1 MNSNYR
7 TAILF
12 VCAVIVLFAGTA
24 RIVRADETYQTPA
37 KIIADLVQKPPTP
50 AATLSFD
57 KKHMLLCDLPTLPT
71 IADISQPELRL
82 AGFRINPKTT
92 GESKPTYY
100 TGLSYLDMSNPG
112 AKLEP
117 IRGLPQ
123 PAKIKHM
130 SWSADCKT
138 VAFTILEDDAY
149 RLWKLDIPS
158 RQASKLIDAPLNA
171 FVGSPIDWASDGTL
185 YVRLLPDERGSL
197 PEKVSVPRGPLVQE
211 NDGKKRPARTQP
223 DTLKN
228 AHDEALFDYYL
239 KSQIAHVFLDGRVEK
254 IGSADNYS
262 GINPSP
268 DAKHLLAI
276 TVHKPYSYKV
286 TMERFPHRIEVWDT
300 KGNVEKLLADNPLME
315 EVPIDFNAV
324 PNCPRSFDWRSD
336 TDATVTW
343 VEARDGGDPK
353 VKAEI
358 RDEVLALAA
367 PFTAKPTAIAHTAL
381 RYSGITWGDGQ
392 LALLREWWWNDR
404 RTKTS
409 MFSPDDPKKPVRVV
423 WDRSYEDRY
432 SDPGRPDTRVNSRRQ
447 SVLHVTARGE
457 FILTGDGASP
467 EGDRPFL
474 DLFDIK
480 TFKTKR
486 LWRSEAPY
494 YEYAATMLNDE
505 GTRFL
510 SRRESVS
517 EQPQYFIRDLN
528 KNSLTQVTRFPNP
541 NPDISGRIEKKL
553 VRYKRADGVDL
564 SGILYTPPG
573 FEAGK
578 SKPIPMLMWVYPS
591 EFKTKSAASQV
602 QDSPYRFVRLSHFG
616 PAFAL
621 LMGFSVLDD
630 PAMPIVGEGKIEP
643 NDTYVEQLVSD
654 ATAAVDEVVKLG
666 VADRD
671 RIAIA
676 GHSYGAFTAANLL
689 AHTNLFRAGIAR
701 SGAFNRTLTPFG
713 FQSEE
718 RAFWDA
724 KDTYVKMSPFTHAD
738 KIDEPLLL
746 IHGENDD
753 NSGTYPVQSER
764 LFEAMKGLGGR
775 VRWVVLPNETHGYR
789 ARESVLHTLKEMADW
804 LNKYVENAPARAQVQ
819 QKNEG

>member
-7 TAILF
+7 TAVLF
-12 VCAVIVLFAGTA
+12 VCAVIVFFAGTA
-24 RIVRADETYQTPA
+24 RSVRADEIYQTPV
-37 KIIADLVQKPPTP
+37 KTIADLVEKPPTP

-100 TGLSYLDMSNPG
+100 AGLSYLDMSNPG
-112 AKLEP
+112 AKPEP
-117 IRGLPQ
+117 IRGLPK
-123 PAKIKHM
+123 PAKIKHL

-197 PEKVSVPRGPLVQE
+197 PEKISVPRGPIVQE

-228 AHDEALFDYYL
+228 AHDEALLDYYL

-254 IGSADNYS
+254 IGRADNYS

-286 TMERFPHRIEVWDT
+286 TMERFPHRIEVWDS

-367 PFTAKPTAIAHTAL
+367 PFNTKPTAIAHTAL

-432 SDPGRPDTRVNSRRQ
+432 NDPGRPDTRVNSRRQ

-494 YEYAATMLNDE
+494 YEYAATMLNDD

-517 EQPQYFIRDLN
+517 EQPQYFI
-528 KNSLTQVTRFPNP
+528 
-541 NPDISGRIEKKL
+541 
-553 VRYKRADGVDL
+553 
-564 SGILYTPPG
+564 
-573 FEAGK
+573 
-578 SKPIPMLMWVYPS
+578 
-591 EFKTKSAASQV
+591 
-602 QDSPYRFVRLSHFG
+602 
-616 PAFAL
+616 
-621 LMGFSVLDD
+621 
-630 PAMPIVGEGKIEP
+630 
-643 NDTYVEQLVSD
+643 
-654 ATAAVDEVVKLG
+654 
-666 VADRD
+666 
-671 RIAIA
+671 
-676 GHSYGAFTAANLL
+676 
-689 AHTNLFRAGIAR
+689 
-701 SGAFNRTLTPFG
+701 
-713 FQSEE
+713 
-718 RAFWDA
+718 
-724 KDTYVKMSPFTHAD
+724 
-738 KIDEPLLL
+738 
-746 IHGENDD
+746 
-753 NSGTYPVQSER
+753 
-764 LFEAMKGLGGR
+764 
-775 VRWVVLPNETHGYR
+775 
-789 ARESVLHTLKEMADW
+789 
-804 LNKYVENAPARAQVQ
+804 
-819 QKNEG
+819 